1 MIIQANQISKSYV
14 SSNKIAKSKKT
25 KGNLPST
32 EVLKNLDLSLEAG
45 DFIAILGA
53 SGSGKSTL
61 LHILGGLDKPDNGK
75 IMIANNNQWLDLY
88 SQNENELAHLRNIYF
103 GFIFQFHHLL
113 PEFTALENVM
123 MPILIKNNNN
133 KEAKS
138 IAEKL
143 LYEVGLQDKLESMPA
158 NLSGGEQQRV
168 AIARALANN
177 PQILL
182 ADEPTGNL
190 DSANADK
197 FMELLNK
204 LQSDYSLTMIIATHS
219 EDIASAAHK
228 RYKLAEGKLWEIPS
242 T

>member
-1 MIIQANQISKSYV
+1 MIIQARNISKSYIA
-14 SSNKIAKSKKT
+14 SNKSAKIKRAVDK
-25 KGNLPST
+25 LPRT
-32 EVLKNLDLSLEAG
+32 VVLKGLDLSLEKG
-45 DFIAILGA
+45 GFIAILGA

-61 LHILGGLDKPDNGK
+61 LHILGGLDNPDEGNV
-75 IMIANNNQWLDLY
+75 MIANNGQAIDLY
-88 SQNENELAHLRNIYF
+88 AQSENVLAHLRNSYF

-123 MPILIKNNNN
+123 MPVLIKNSKA
-133 KEAKS
+133 KEAKQ

-143 LYEVGLQDKLESMPA
+143 LNEVGLSDKLESMPA

-190 DSANADK
+190 DADNANK

-204 LQSDYSLTMIIATHS
+204 LHSDYAPTLIIATHS
-219 EDIASAAHK
+219 EDIAKQAQQ
-228 RYKLAEGKLWEIPS
+228 RYRLVDGKLWGI
-242 T
+242 